1 MNFDF
6 EGFAMKRAALG
17 FLLLA
22 AGLAIVTPANG
33 NSRVGTL
40 AGKVVDA
47 QGKPVAKATV
57 TIETSDG
64 LHPHATS
71 TDANGRFAFVRF
83 EKGQYDVHASSSGTS
98 SNWLKRV
105 PIRSGKRTE
114 ITLRLAN

>member
-1 MNFDF
+1 
-6 EGFAMKRAALG
+6 MKRAALG

-64 LHPHATS
+64 LDPHATS